1 MEQQQA
7 TAIPLD
13 DTDDTDDFADTAGPI
28 DVEQAEAAIVEHY
41 PRLVRLAYLIL
52 PPGMGRTRRVL
63 AAHALA
69 QRALP
74 RNQGRPETQE
84 VELPWQ
90 RGTKGTAGD
99 AGYAYVRLRVLRSA
113 LRAGRP
119 RRPWA
124 LSAPLPLVWG
134 LRLFPR
140 SGGADELALDKALS
154 ELSGPGRAAYVLREL
169 ERLDDREVRALLHAA
184 GVEDA
189 RDALDEADEV
199 PEPAGSRDDGSLL
212 ESAEFD
218 PCSLQARPTDL
229 MRRRQHLRA
238 LLVTLVA
245 LVVCGSLLGMP
256 GDGWGQSGAAA
267 PSYARNPSSERAL
280 DPDRLT
286 RAEPFAWRTATRA
299 DFSSWPARGDRLG
312 DTALLRRALAVWAR
326 PGRSVRVSA
335 TAGTQSGPP
344 SGPPQLLYA
353 GVVDQAAVVLLY
365 DGLRV
370 ARYAEGAEDSGGGD
384 GTVALDLARLDAADA
399 AASTA
404 LVLGR
409 TDGNVR
415 YLTAPWV
422 RHTSVRDLLRPAERP
437 RPVRMTT
444 DGVTDPVRTVPRLRP
459 CRGWPAV
466 RFGSHLVADLGELAP
481 ARLTYGAPGSAAR
494 GGPRDVAGRDALLS
508 WERTACR
515 LPLMTGRGVRSVN
528 IWRFGTQRLPEA
540 GGRAAWL
547 CTRAETWRGAG
558 SRVLAQFQPWTTR
571 RGAAG
576 AVAATADGSAACG
589 PRAPRVLA
597 GVLWK
602 ARSGHWFLLAAGSRQ
617 VTAITATGGVRARSG
632 HRALT
637 APAKPGA
644 HATLK
649 ARMADGTRLG
659 ALR

>member
-7 TAIPLD
+7 TATPD
-13 DTDDTDDFADTAGPI
+13 DDPADTDADTAGPI

-74 RNQGRPETQE
+74 RNQARPDTQE

-113 LRAGRP
+113 LRAARP
-119 RRPWA
+119 RRPWM

-169 ERLDDREVRALLHAA
+169 ERLDDREVRALLNAA
-184 GVEDA
+184 GVADA

-238 LLVTLVA
+238 LLVAVVA

-256 GDGWGQSGAAA
+256 GEGWGRGGAAA

-280 DPDRLT
+280 DPERLT
-286 RAEPFAWRTATRA
+286 RAEPYAWRTATRA

-365 DGLRV
+365 DGLRI
-370 ARYAEGAEDSGGGD
+370 ARYAEGSEG

-422 RHTSVRDLLRPAERP
+422 RRASVRDLLRPAGRP
-437 RPVRMTT
+437 RPVRLTT

-466 RFGSHLVADLGELAP
+466 QFGSRLVADLGELAP
-481 ARLTYGAPGSAAR
+481 ARLTYGGPGATSR

-528 IWRFGTQRLPEA
+528 IWRFGVQRLPER

-547 CTRAETWRGAG
+547 CTRAETWRGRG

-576 AVAATADGSAACG
+576 AVAATADGSPVCG

-602 ARSGHWFLLAAGSRQ
+602 ARSGRWFLLAAGSRQ
-617 VTAITATGGVRARSG
+617 VTGIVASGGVRGRSHG
-632 HRALT
+632 RALT
-637 APAKPGA
+637 LRAKPGA

-649 ARMADGTRLG
+649 GRLTNGTRLD

>member
-7 TAIPLD
+7 TATPD
-13 DTDDTDDFADTAGPI
+13 DDPADTDADTAGPI

-74 RNQGRPETQE
+74 RNQARPDTQE

-113 LRAGRP
+113 LRAARP
-119 RRPWA
+119 RRPWM

-169 ERLDDREVRALLHAA
+169 ERLDDREVRALLNAA
-184 GVEDA
+184 GVADA

-238 LLVTLVA
+238 LLVAVVA

-256 GDGWGQSGAAA
+256 GEGWGRGGAAA

-280 DPDRLT
+280 DPERLT

-365 DGLRV
+365 DGLRI
-370 ARYAEGAEDSGGGD
+370 ARYAEGSEG

-422 RHTSVRDLLRPAERP
+422 RRASVRDLLRPAGRP
-437 RPVRMTT
+437 RPVRLTT

-466 RFGSHLVADLGELAP
+466 QFGSRLVADLGELAP
-481 ARLTYGAPGSAAR
+481 ARLTYGGPGATSR

-528 IWRFGTQRLPEA
+528 IWRFGVQRLPER

-547 CTRAETWRGAG
+547 CTRAETWRGRG

-576 AVAATADGSAACG
+576 AVAATADGSPACG

-602 ARSGHWFLLAAGSRQ
+602 ARSGRWFLLAAGSRQ
-617 VTAITATGGVRARSG
+617 VTGIVASGGVRGRSHG
-632 HRALT
+632 RALT
-637 APAKPGA
+637 LRAKPGA

-649 ARMADGTRLG
+649 GRLTNGTRLD

>member
-7 TAIPLD
+7 TAHLD
-13 DTDDTDDFADTAGPI
+13 DETADTADTADTAGPI

-63 AAHALA
+63 AAHGLA

-74 RNQGRPETQE
+74 RNQGRADVQE

-90 RGTKGTAGD
+90 RGTKGAAGD
-99 AGYAYVRLRVLRSA
+99 AGYAYVRLRVLRAA
-113 LRAGRP
+113 LRAARP

-124 LSAPLPLVWG
+124 LSAPLPVVWG

-169 ERLDDREVRALLHAA
+169 ERMNDREVRALLQAA
-184 GVEDA
+184 GVDGDDA
-189 RDALDEADEV
+189 LDALDEADEV
-199 PEPAGSRDDGSLL
+199 PEPAGSRDDGALL

-238 LLVTLVA
+238 LLVAVVA

-256 GDGWGQSGAAA
+256 GDGWGRGGAAA

-286 RAEPFAWRTATRA
+286 RAEPLAWRTATRA
-299 DFSSWPARGDRLG
+299 DFASWPARGDRLG

-326 PGRSVRVSA
+326 PGRSVRVSL

-370 ARYAEGAEDSGGGD
+370 ARYAEGSGGES

-409 TDGNVR
+409 ADGNVR
-415 YLTAPWV
+415 YLAAPWV
-422 RHTSVRDLLRPAERP
+422 RRASVRDLLHPAGRP
-437 RPVRMTT
+437 RPVRLTD
-444 DGVTDPVRTVPRLRP
+444 DGVTDPVRTMPRLRP
-459 CRGWPAV
+459 CRGWPAL

-481 ARLTYGAPGSAAR
+481 ARLTYGDPGAASR
-494 GGPRDVAGRDALLS
+494 GGPHDVAGRDALLS

-515 LPLMTGRGVRSVN
+515 LPLMTRRGVRSVN
-528 IWRFGTQRLPEA
+528 VWRFGVQRLPEA

-547 CTRAETWRGAG
+547 CTRAETWRGPG

-576 AVAATADGSAACG
+576 AVAATADGSPACG

-617 VTAITATGGVRARSG
+617 VTAITASGGVHGRSH

-637 APAKPGA
+637 VPTKPGA

-649 ARMADGTRLG
+649 ARLKNGGRLG
-659 ALR
+659 PLR

>member
-7 TAIPLD
+7 TATPDD
-13 DTDDTDDFADTAGPI
+13 DTDADTAGPI

-74 RNQGRPETQE
+74 RNQARPEAQE

-113 LRAGRP
+113 LRAARP
-119 RRPWA
+119 RRPWM

-154 ELSGPGRAAYVLREL
+154 ELTGPGRAAYVLREL
-169 ERLDDREVRALLHAA
+169 ERLEDREVRALLQAA
-184 GVEDA
+184 GVDA
-189 RDALDEADEV
+189 DDALDALDEADEV
-199 PEPAGSRDDGSLL
+199 PEPTGSRDDGSLL

-238 LLVTLVA
+238 LLVAVVA

-256 GDGWGQSGAAA
+256 GEGWGRGGAAA

-280 DPDRLT
+280 DPERLT

-326 PGRSVRVSA
+326 PGSSVRVSA
-335 TAGTQSGPP
+335 SAGTQSGPP

-370 ARYAEGAEDSGGGD
+370 ARYAEASDGES

-415 YLTAPWV
+415 FLTAPWV
-422 RHTSVRDLLRPAERP
+422 RRASVRDLLRPAGRP
-437 RPVRMTT
+437 RPVRLTT

-466 RFGSHLVADLGELAP
+466 QFGSRLVADLGELAP
-481 ARLTYGAPGSAAR
+481 ARLTYGGPGTTSR

-515 LPLMTGRGVRSVN
+515 LPLMAGRGVRSVN
-528 IWRFGTQRLPEA
+528 IWRFGVQRLPER

-576 AVAATADGSAACG
+576 MVAATADGSPACG
-589 PRAPRVLA
+589 PRAPRVLT

-602 ARSGHWFLLAAGSRQ
+602 ARSGRWFLLAAGSRQ
-617 VTAITATGGVRARSG
+617 VTGITASGGVRGRSYG
-632 HRALT
+632 RALT
-637 APAKPGA
+637 VRAKPGA

-649 ARMADGTRLG
+649 GRLRNG
-659 ALR
+659 NRLTALR

>member
-1 MEQQQA
+1 MAARLRHVEQQQA
-7 TAIPLD
+7 TAIPDD
-13 DTDDTDDFADTAGPI
+13 DTDADTAGPI

-74 RNQGRPETQE
+74 RNQGRPDAQE
-84 VELPWQ
+84 VDLPWQ
-90 RGTKGTAGD
+90 RGTKGSAGD

-113 LRAGRP
+113 LRAARP
-119 RRPWA
+119 RRPWT
-124 LSAPLPLVWG
+124 LSAPLPVVWG

-238 LLVTLVA
+238 LLVAVVA

-256 GDGWGQSGAAA
+256 GEGWGRGGAAA

-326 PGRSVRVSA
+326 PGRSVRVSS

-370 ARYAEGAEDSGGGD
+370 ARYAEGNGGEG

-409 TDGNVR
+409 ADGNVR

-422 RHTSVRDLLRPAERP
+422 RHASVRDLLHPAGRP
-437 RPVRMTT
+437 RPVRLTT

-459 CRGWPAV
+459 CRGWPALQL
-466 RFGSHLVADLGELAP
+466 GSRLVADLGELAP
-481 ARLTYGAPGSAAR
+481 ARLTYGTPGAAA
-494 GGPRDVAGRDALLS
+494 RDVAGRAARLG
-508 WERTACR
+508 WARTACR

-528 IWRFGTQRLPEA
+528 VWQFGTQRLPEA

-558 SRVLAQFQPWTTR
+558 SRVLAQFQPWNTR
-571 RGAAG
+571 RGSAG
-576 AVAATADGSAACG
+576 AIASAADGSPACG
-589 PRAPRVLA
+589 PREPRVLA

-617 VTAITATGGVRARSG
+617 VTAIAASGGVHGRSHG
-632 HRALT
+632 RALT
-637 APAKPGA
+637 VPAKPGA

-649 ARMADGTRLG
+649 ARLTNGTHLG
-659 ALR
+659 PLR